1 MDRPTLSDSTDQ
13 LRMLDPSGKLQ
24 PAQVSDV
31 RQVQPGP
38 LADCGWGVQPG
49 GSTNV
54 QLTSGVFHWVG
65 NVELNYLASRDGVV
79 SITLGI
85 GQPVRVPVERGLHTV
100 FVRLWGDGGELTITP
115 ETQDLGVCIDSGTLG
130 NIELR

>member
-1 MDRPTLSDSTDQ
+1 
-13 LRMLDPSGKLQ
+13 
-24 PAQVSDV
+24 VV
-31 RQVQPGP
+31 VPGSLGP
-38 LADCGWGVQPG
+38 CR
-49 GSTNV
+49 T
-54 QLTSGVFHWVG
+54 
-65 NVELNYLASRDGVV
+65 VELNYLASRDGVV

-85 GQPVRVPVERGLHTV
+85 GEPVRVPVERVLHTV